1 MQDLAIAMDLS
12 RSGSA
17 LANKHRKSL
26 SIASRV
32 TGLVTGS
39 TSSVAFFKGMTPT
52 QRHAELVY
60 AECLAQKA
68 ILGIVY
74 SGVCRNS
81 CSLFISF
88 HLRCRL
94 RHPIFHRRIR

>member
-1 MQDLAIAMDLS
+1 M
-12 RSGSA
+12 
-17 LANKHRKSL
+17 ANKHRKSL
-26 SIASRV
+26 SITSRV

-74 SGVCRNS
+74 SGVSRIS
-81 CSLFISF
+81 SFISVI
-88 HLRCRL
+88 LQS
-94 RHPIFHRRIR
+94 PIPDFPLCKHFTEETG